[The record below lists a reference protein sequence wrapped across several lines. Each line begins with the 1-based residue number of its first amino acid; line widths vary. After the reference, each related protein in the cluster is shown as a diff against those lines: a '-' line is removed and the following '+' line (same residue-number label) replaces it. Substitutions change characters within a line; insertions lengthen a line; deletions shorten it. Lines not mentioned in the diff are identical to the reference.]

1 MTSPSTG
8 APRKLMVAGLLS
20 SALEWYDFFI
30 YGTAAALVFGKL
42 FFPNV
47 SGPVGILASFAT
59 FWAGFLARPIG
70 GVILGSLGDRIGR
83 KPVLLISLVMMASA
97 TILIGA
103 LPTAASVGILAP
115 ILLVVLR
122 FAQGIAVGGQWGGAV
137 LLLTESA
144 GPKHRGRAGTF
155 GQMGAPL
162 GFVLGSLVFIVVSF
176 STTTA
181 QFESWGWRIPF
192 LASVLLVPIV
202 LFIHYRIEDSP
213 EFRKLQDVELEQEAE
228 AVEAA
233 PVRELLRTN
242 LRRVLTASGLLFAC
256 NAMSYV
262 IMTGVL
268 AYGVNHLDM
277 NRSELLTVAL
287 IAAACMIVTVYLSGA
302 ASDRFG
308 RRPVIIVGAVLVSL
322 WTFPFFWLVDTAN
335 IWLVG
340 TASIVGFSLAGITF
354 GPVAAFIAELFPP
367 RLRFSGATLAYQT
380 AAILVSGSTPF
391 VMTALIEATGGTAAV
406 SGFLLAMALVTLVSA
421 IVLPETLTAAD
432 DAVISSRAQ
441 GPQRRA
447 TTTELPGV
455 KQTQTGR

>member
-47 SGPVGILASFAT
+47 SGSVGILASFAT
-59 FWAGFLARPIG
+59 FWAGFIARPIG

-83 KPVLLISLVMMASA
+83 KPVLLISLVMMATA
-97 TILIGA
+97 TILIGV

-115 ILLVVLR
+115 ILLVLLR
-122 FAQGIAVGGQWGGAV
+122 FAQGIAVGGQWGGVV

-144 GPKHRGRAGTF
+144 GPRHRGRAGTF

-162 GFVLGSLVFIVVSF
+162 GFVIGSLVFIVVSF
-176 STTTA
+176 FTTTA

-192 LASVLLVPIV
+192 LASILLVPIV

-213 EFRKLQDVELEQEAE
+213 EFHKLQEAGQKKAE

-242 LRRVLTASGLLFAC
+242 LRRVLTSAGLLFAC

-268 AYGVNHLDM
+268 AYGVNHLSM

-287 IAAACMIVTVYLSGA
+287 LAAVSMILTVYLSGA
-302 ASDRFG
+302 ASDRYG

-335 IWLVG
+335 IWLVAV
-340 TASIVGFSLAGITF
+340 ASIVGFSLAGITF

-380 AAILVSGSTPF
+380 SAILVSGSTPF

-406 SGFLLAMALVTLVSA
+406 SGFLLAMALVTLGAAV
-421 IVLPETLTAAD
+421 VLPETLSVVEPEVPNPGAGTGAPHGGSETA
-432 DAVISSRAQ
+432 RLH
-441 GPQRRA
+441 
-447 TTTELPGV
+447 T
-455 KQTQTGR
+455 